1 MKNHP
6 HRLVERMMRGDR
18 TSYEEI
24 VGSHADDVLRLCFGL
39 LGDWE
44 ESRDALQE
52 ALLRLVRV
60 VQAGRFRTADG
71 SIRGFLMTAA
81 RNLCVDRLRSR
92 VEFRELEDAEAMPT
106 PAATET
112 MTPDVAA
119 EETRFEAD
127 FQNAL
132 GRLPTLQRAALVL
145 FVLHGESYA
154 QIAKALN
161 VSVSNVRVSLHRA
174 RRKMRLY
181 LKRYEDMR

>member
-1 MKNHP
+1 MDDRPN
-6 HRLVERMMRGDR
+6 RLVERMMRGDR

-24 VGSHADDVLRLCFGL
+24 VGSYADDVLRLCYGL
-39 LGDWE
+39 LGDKE

-52 ALLRLVRV
+52 ALLRLVRL

-71 SIRGFLMTAA
+71 SIKGFLMTTA

-92 VEFRELEDAEAMPT
+92 VEFRELEDAEAMPAPT
-106 PAATET
+106 AAET
-112 MTPDVAA
+112 MTPDVVA
-119 EETRFEAD
+119 EKRRFEAD
-127 FQNAL
+127 FQDAL

-145 FVLHGESYA
+145 FVMHGESYA

-161 VSVSNVRVSLHRA
+161 VSVSNVRISLHRA

-181 LKRYEDMR
+181 LERYEDMR